1 MALGFGPDDL
11 IACYARGVFPMA
23 DARDDPRLFLVDP
36 ERRGVLPLDGFHLPR
51 RLVRTIRQDVYEVR
65 IDSAFDAVVEACA
78 NARPDTWINEPI
90 RALYG
95 QLHRRGQ
102 AHSVECWADGALVG
116 GLYGVTL
123 QSAFFGESMF
133 SVSRDASKVALG
145 HLLAR
150 LRAGGFTLLDCQ
162 FLTGHLAQFGVTE
175 ISRAAYRRRLDQALG
190 TPARFPTRPRWT
202 GSQALEH
209 LARPR
214 TGDAAAADPMQA
226 ATSADRPP
234 PM

>member
-51 RLVRTIRQDVYEVR
+51 RLSRTVRQDLYEVR

-78 NARPDTWINEPI
+78 EARPDTWINEPI
-90 RALYG
+90 QALYG

-102 AHSVECWADGALVG
+102 AHSIECWADGVLVG

-133 SVSRDASKVALG
+133 SAARDASKVALA
-145 HLLAR
+145 HLVAR
-150 LRAGGFTLLDCQ
+150 LSAGGFTLLDCQ

-175 ISRAAYRRRLDQALG
+175 ISRAAYRRRLDQALA
-190 TPARFPTRPRWT
+190 TQARFPAQPPWT
-202 GSQALEH
+202 GSQALAA
-209 LARPR
+209 LATR
-214 TGDAAAADPMQA
+214 TS
-226 ATSADRPP
+226 ATAHAGPPAETAADRPQ